1 MPKVSIELSDY
12 ASDVLGRDTAA
23 AMDMAARIL
32 ASEVRDLEDA
42 FSEQEWRALAG
53 VFADTPFPPERDP
66 GNRMVFEIEDCA
78 AVRDLAA
85 DFNVGVAD
93 LLTKVKGLTA
103 SQQWAVLTTVQFA
116 AVHAPTRLDSEMWW
130 TLAYRRA
137 QGEAT
142 AAASKKR
149 PRPRQAKSPDIAHA
163 RHTMTKGAEALADQT
178 PSEGV
183 PA

>member
-1 MPKVSIELSDY
+1 
-12 ASDVLGRDTAA
+12 
-23 AMDMAARIL
+23 MAARIL

-42 FSEQEWRALAG
+42 FSAQEWRALAG
-53 VFADTPFPPERDP
+53 VLAGVRFPPERDP

-78 AVRDLAA
+78 AVRDLAD

-93 LLTKVKGLTA
+93 LLARVKGLTA
-103 SQQWAVLTTVQFA
+103 AQQWAVLTTVQFA

-163 RHTMTKGAEALADQT
+163 RHTMTKGPEALAEQA
-178 PSEGV
+178 PSAGV

>member
-12 ASDVLGRDTAA
+12 ASEVLGRDAA
-23 AMDMAARIL
+23 AAIDMAARML
-32 ASEVRDLEDA
+32 ASEVRDLENA

-103 SQQWAVLTTVQFA
+103 AQQWAVLTTVQFA
-116 AVHAPTRLDSEMWW
+116 AAHAPTRLDSEVWW

-137 QGEAT
+137 QLGSPS
-142 AAASKKR
+142 AAVKKR
-149 PRPRQAKSPDIAHA
+149 AHARQAKSPDIAHA
-163 RHTMTKGAEALADQT
+163 YHTMTKGPQALADQT
-178 PSEGV
+178 PGEGG

>member
-1 MPKVSIELSDY
+1 MAKVSVELSEY
-12 ASDVLGRDTAA
+12 ASGVLGREAAA

-42 FSEQEWRALAG
+42 FSAQEWRALAG

-66 GNRMVFEIEDCA
+66 GNRMVFEIQDCA

-103 SQQWAVLTTVQFA
+103 AQQWAVLTTVQFA
-116 AVHAPTRLDSEMWW
+116 VRQAPTRLDSEMWW
-130 TLAYRRA
+130 TLAYRRT
-137 QGEAT
+137 QLGSPS
-142 AAASKKR
+142 AAVQKR
-149 PRPRQAKSPDIAHA
+149 PRPRQAQSPDIAHA
-163 RHTMTKGAEALADQT
+163 RHTMTKGPEVLADQT
-178 PSEGV
+178 PSASV